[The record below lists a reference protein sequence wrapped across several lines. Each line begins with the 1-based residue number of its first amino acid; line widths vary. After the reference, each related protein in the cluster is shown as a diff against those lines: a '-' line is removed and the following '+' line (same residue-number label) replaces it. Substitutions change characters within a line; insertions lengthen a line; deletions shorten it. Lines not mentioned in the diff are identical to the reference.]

1 MLYHF
6 DQSFLL
12 LIMLAETYAG
22 FAQDD
27 ADEVTYG
34 LDVSFPIHNQVSTD
48 NPLGDRH
55 QMYINHLD
63 GCRKHYSPSPGDI
76 NNCDEFEYDRIIMNR
91 RQPQSMVNLT
101 ATGFTKIRSPPNLK
115 KLIDEF
121 WKDNKDKAKI
131 EAWHSG
137 NSYVNHWDSPTTL
150 VSVDDKGLRGS
161 GDRLKE
167 HIWAAAS
174 AVLEEWTQV
183 ELQPCS
189 LYGIRVYHEGAI
201 MMPHV
206 DRLPLVASAVINV
219 AQDVEEDWPTV
230 SEIDIGSSNRAEYK
244 RSQNIARR
252 LRRRFMIIKEMPTT
266 FPCNQE
272 KCCFLKVTLL
282 SMVRNCF
289 ASDSIYG
296 RVLMNS
302 LRNRTSLST
311 QGQFLCFHFHS
322 F

>member
-1 MLYHF
+1 MLYRF
-6 DQSFLL
+6 PQSFLL
-12 LIMLAETYAG
+12 LIILAETYVG
-22 FAQDD
+22 FGQDD
-27 ADEVTYG
+27 AEEVTYG
-34 LDVSFPIHNQVSTD
+34 LDVSFPIHDRVSTD

-55 QMYINHLD
+55 QMYTNHLD
-63 GCRKHYSPSPGDI
+63 GCRKHYSASFGDKYS
-76 NNCDEFEYDRIIMNR
+76 CDEFEYDRIIMNR

-101 ATGFTKIRSPPNLK
+101 ESGFTKIRSPPKLK
-115 KLIDEF
+115 ELIDEF

-161 GDRLKE
+161 GERLKE

-230 SEIDIGSSNRAEYK
+230 SEIDVGSSNRVGYK
-244 RSQNIARR
+244 GSQNVARR
-252 LRRRFMIIKEMPTT
+252 PGGL
-266 FPCNQE
+266 
-272 KCCFLKVTLL
+272 
-282 SMVRNCF
+282 
-289 ASDSIYG
+289 
-296 RVLMNS
+296 
-302 LRNRTSLST
+302 
-311 QGQFLCFHFHS
+311 
-322 F
+322 